1 MELLLKIRYNSLKSQ
16 TTLIKMIS
24 TDSHDY
30 NFLSRFYR
38 LSSISVLSNMMVPL
52 AGLVDIAFLGHL
64 TDIRHLAGVI
74 LATILF
80 DYLYRIL
87 KFMRSSTNAITAQAV
102 GKDDDKAVILAGLR
116 SGLIA
121 LFVGLIILLLQYPLQ
136 KIGFL
141 ILTGSSDIEAAGVDY
156 FYARIWG
163 APAVLLNFVLFGWF
177 LGREMNW
184 VMLLMS
190 IVGNASNVLLDYLM
204 IFKWGWASTGAG
216 LATALSQYLALIVGL
231 IWMVFTIPWQAV
243 PAAIQELFDRV
254 ALQETFA
261 LKGNILIRFLV
272 LVSVYSIF
280 TNLSATMGT
289 TVLAQNG
296 LLLQIALLSQFTIN
310 GVGMTMQTMAGNFK
324 SKGNTQQMLPLLIV
338 SLLTSVVIALGFAGT
353 TILFPD
359 QVFGLLTNHTELNQ
373 DINRYT
379 IWLLPISV
387 ITGITFMLE
396 GYFIGLKEGEILR
409 NTVLLS
415 FVVAFIP
422 LVITAWYFHN
432 NHLLWSTLLSYMTS
446 NMILLAL
453 SVPRTLTTKISITTT
468 PKSMGGD
475 MM

>member
-1 MELLLKIRYNSLKSQ
+1 
-16 TTLIKMIS
+16 
-24 TDSHDY
+24 
-30 NFLSRFYR
+30 
-38 LSSISVLSNMMVPL
+38 MVPL

-80 DYLYRIL
+80 DYLYRVL

-102 GKDDDKAVILAGLR
+102 GKNDDKAVVLAGLR

-121 LFVGLIILLLQYPLQ
+121 LLVGLIIVLLQYPLQ
-136 KIGFL
+136 KIGFF
-141 ILTGSSDIEAAGVDY
+141 ILSGSSDIESAGVDY

-190 IVGNASNVLLDYLM
+190 IVGNGSNVLLDYLM
-204 IFKWGWASTGAG
+204 ISKWGWASVGAG

-231 IWMVFTIPWQAV
+231 IWMFFTIPWQAV
-243 PAAIQELFDRV
+243 PAAIQELFDWV
-254 ALQETFA
+254 ALKETFA

-272 LVSVYSIF
+272 LISVYSIF

-296 LLLQIALLSQFTIN
+296 LLLQIALLSQFTIQ
-310 GVGMTMQTMAGNFK
+310 GVGVTMQTLTANFK
-324 SKGNTQQMLPLLIV
+324 SKGNTQQIIPLLIV
-338 SLLTSVVIALGFAGT
+338 SLVTSVVIALGFAGT
-353 TILFPD
+353 SIFFPD
-359 QVFGLLTNHTELNQ
+359 QVFGLLTNHTEVNQ
-373 DINRYT
+373 EINQYT
-379 IWLLPISV
+379 IWLLPILV
-387 ITGITFMLE
+387 ITAITFMLE
-396 GYFIGLKEGEILR
+396 GYFIGLKEGATLR

-415 FVVAFIP
+415 FVVGFIP
-422 LVITAWYFHN
+422 LLIAAWYFHN

-446 NMILLAL
+446 NMILLGV
-453 SVPRTLTTKISITTT
+453 SVPQTFKDKSLENQPLIS
-468 PKSMGGD
+468 S
-475 MM
+475 

>member
-1 MELLLKIRYNSLKSQ
+1 MRFTVPSN
-16 TTLIKMIS
+16 
-24 TDSHDY
+24 Y
-30 NFLSRFYR
+30 NFLGRFYR
-38 LSSISVLSNMMVPL
+38 LASISVLANMMVPL

-80 DYLYRIL
+80 DYLYRVL

-102 GKDDDKAVILAGLR
+102 GKNDDKAVVLAGLR

-121 LFVGLIILLLQYPLQ
+121 LLVGLIIVLLQYPLQ
-136 KIGFL
+136 KIGFF
-141 ILTGSSDIEAAGVDY
+141 ILSGSSDIESAGVDY

-190 IVGNASNVLLDYLM
+190 IVGNGSNVLLDYLM
-204 IFKWGWASTGAG
+204 ISKWGWASAGAG

-231 IWMVFTIPWQAV
+231 IWMFFTIPWQAV
-243 PAAIQELFDRV
+243 PAAIQELFDWV
-254 ALQETFA
+254 ALKETFA

-272 LVSVYSIF
+272 LISVYSIF

-296 LLLQIALLSQFTIN
+296 LLLQIALLSQFTIQ
-310 GVGMTMQTMAGNFK
+310 GVGVTMQTLTANFK
-324 SKGNTQQMLPLLIV
+324 SKGNIQQIIPLLIV
-338 SLLTSVVIALGFAGT
+338 SLVTSVVIALGFAGT
-353 TILFPD
+353 SIFFPD
-359 QVFGLLTNHTELNQ
+359 QVFGLLTNHTEVNQ
-373 DINRYT
+373 EINQYT
-379 IWLLPISV
+379 IWLLPILV
-387 ITGITFMLE
+387 ITAITFMLE
-396 GYFIGLKEGEILR
+396 GYFIGLKEGATLR

-415 FVVAFIP
+415 FVVGFIP
-422 LVITAWYFHN
+422 LLIAAWYFHN

-446 NMILLAL
+446 NMILLGV
-453 SVPRTLTTKISITTT
+453 SVPQTFKDKSLENQPLIS
-468 PKSMGGD
+468 S
-475 MM
+475 

>member
-1 MELLLKIRYNSLKSQ
+1 
-16 TTLIKMIS
+16 MIS

-163 APAVLLNFVLFGWF
+163 APAVLINFVLFGWF

-353 TILFPD
+353 AILFPE

-373 DINRYT
+373 DINKYT

>member
-1 MELLLKIRYNSLKSQ
+1 
-16 TTLIKMIS
+16 MIS

-87 KFMRSSTNAITAQAV
+87 KFMRSSTNAITAQTV

>member
-1 MELLLKIRYNSLKSQ
+1 MSFTVPSN
-16 TTLIKMIS
+16 
-24 TDSHDY
+24 Y
-30 NFLSRFYR
+30 NFLGRFYR
-38 LSSISVLSNMMVPL
+38 LASISVLANMMVPL

-80 DYLYRIL
+80 DYLYRVL

-102 GKDDDKAVILAGLR
+102 GKNDDKAVVLAGLR

-121 LFVGLIILLLQYPLQ
+121 LLVGLIIVLLQYPLQ
-136 KIGFL
+136 KIGFF
-141 ILTGSSDIEAAGVDY
+141 ILSGSSDIESAGVDY

-190 IVGNASNVLLDYLM
+190 IVGNGSNVLLDYLM
-204 IFKWGWASTGAG
+204 ISKWGWASAGAG

-231 IWMVFTIPWQAV
+231 IWMFFTIPWQAV
-243 PAAIQELFDRV
+243 PVAIQELFDWV
-254 ALQETFA
+254 ALKETFA

-272 LVSVYSIF
+272 LISVYSIF

-296 LLLQIALLSQFTIN
+296 LLLQIALLSQFTIQ
-310 GVGMTMQTMAGNFK
+310 GVGVTMQTLTANFK
-324 SKGNTQQMLPLLIV
+324 SKGNTQQIIPLLIV
-338 SLLTSVVIALGFAGT
+338 SLVTSVVIALGFAGT
-353 TILFPD
+353 SIFFPD
-359 QVFGLLTNHTELNQ
+359 QVFGLLTNHTEVNQ
-373 DINRYT
+373 EINQYT
-379 IWLLPISV
+379 IWLLPILV
-387 ITGITFMLE
+387 ITAITFMLE
-396 GYFIGLKEGEILR
+396 GYFIGLKEGATLR

-415 FVVAFIP
+415 FVVGFIP
-422 LVITAWYFHN
+422 LLIAAWYFHN

-446 NMILLAL
+446 NMILLGV
-453 SVPRTLTTKISITTT
+453 SVPQTFKDKSLENQPLIS
-468 PKSMGGD
+468 S
-475 MM
+475 

>member
-1 MELLLKIRYNSLKSQ
+1 MRFTVPSN
-16 TTLIKMIS
+16 
-24 TDSHDY
+24 Y
-30 NFLSRFYR
+30 NFLGRFYR
-38 LSSISVLSNMMVPL
+38 LASISVLANMMIPL

-80 DYLYRIL
+80 DYLYRVL

-102 GKDDDKAVILAGLR
+102 GQNDDKAVILAGLR

-121 LFVGLIILLLQYPLQ
+121 LLVGLIIVLLQYPLQ
-136 KIGFL
+136 KIGFF
-141 ILTGSSDIEAAGVDY
+141 ILSGSSDIESAGVDY

-190 IVGNASNVLLDYLM
+190 IVGNGSNVLLDYLM
-204 IFKWGWASTGAG
+204 ISKWGWASAGAG

-231 IWMVFTIPWQAV
+231 IWMFFTIPWQAV
-243 PAAIQELFDRV
+243 PAAIQELFDWV
-254 ALQETFA
+254 ALKETFA

-272 LVSVYSIF
+272 LISVYSIF

-296 LLLQIALLSQFTIN
+296 LLLQIALLSQFTIQ
-310 GVGMTMQTMAGNFK
+310 GVGVTMQTLTANFK
-324 SKGNTQQMLPLLIV
+324 SKGNTQQIIPLLIV
-338 SLLTSVVIALGFAGT
+338 SLVTSVVIALGFAGT
-353 TILFPD
+353 SIFFPD
-359 QVFGLLTNHTELNQ
+359 QVFGLLTNHTEVNQ
-373 DINRYT
+373 EINQYT
-379 IWLLPISV
+379 IWLLPILV
-387 ITGITFMLE
+387 ITAITFMLE
-396 GYFIGLKEGEILR
+396 GYFIGLKEGATLR

-415 FVVAFIP
+415 FVVGFIP
-422 LVITAWYFHN
+422 LLIAAWYFHN

-446 NMILLAL
+446 NMILLGI
-453 SVPRTLTTKISITTT
+453 SVPGTFKDKSLENQPLIS
-468 PKSMGGD
+468 S
-475 MM
+475 

>member
-1 MELLLKIRYNSLKSQ
+1 MSFTVPSN
-16 TTLIKMIS
+16 
-24 TDSHDY
+24 Y
-30 NFLSRFYR
+30 NFLGRFYR
-38 LSSISVLSNMMVPL
+38 LASISVLANMMVPL

-80 DYLYRIL
+80 DYLYRVL

-102 GKDDDKAVILAGLR
+102 GQNDDKAVVLAGLR

-121 LFVGLIILLLQYPLQ
+121 LLVGLIIVLLQYPLQ
-136 KIGFL
+136 KIGFF
-141 ILTGSSDIEAAGVDY
+141 ILSGSSDIESAGVDY

-190 IVGNASNVLLDYLM
+190 IVGNGSNVLLDYLM
-204 IFKWGWASTGAG
+204 ISKWGWESAGAG

-231 IWMVFTIPWQAV
+231 IWMFFTIPWQAV
-243 PAAIQELFDRV
+243 PVAIQELFDWV
-254 ALQETFA
+254 ALKETFA

-272 LVSVYSIF
+272 LISVYSIF

-296 LLLQIALLSQFTIN
+296 LLLQIALLSQFTIQ
-310 GVGMTMQTMAGNFK
+310 GVGVTMQTLTANFK
-324 SKGNTQQMLPLLIV
+324 SKGNIQQIIPLLIV
-338 SLLTSVVIALGFAGT
+338 SLVTSVVIALGFAGT
-353 TILFPD
+353 SIFFPD
-359 QVFGLLTNHTELNQ
+359 QVFGLLTNHTEVNQ
-373 DINRYT
+373 EINQYT
-379 IWLLPISV
+379 IWLLPILV
-387 ITGITFMLE
+387 ITAITFMLE
-396 GYFIGLKEGEILR
+396 GYFIGLKEGATLR

-415 FVVAFIP
+415 FVVGFIP
-422 LVITAWYFHN
+422 LLIAAWYFHN

-446 NMILLAL
+446 NMILLGV
-453 SVPRTLTTKISITTT
+453 SVPQTFKDKSLENQPLIS
-468 PKSMGGD
+468 S
-475 MM
+475 

>member
-1 MELLLKIRYNSLKSQ
+1 MSFTVPSN
-16 TTLIKMIS
+16 
-24 TDSHDY
+24 Y
-30 NFLSRFYR
+30 NFLGRFYR
-38 LSSISVLSNMMVPL
+38 LASISVLANMMVPL

-80 DYLYRIL
+80 DYLYRVL

-102 GKDDDKAVILAGLR
+102 GQNDDKAVILAGLR

-121 LFVGLIILLLQYPLQ
+121 LLVGLIIVLLQYPLQ
-136 KIGFL
+136 KIGFF
-141 ILTGSSDIEAAGVDY
+141 ILSGSSDIESAGVDY

-190 IVGNASNVLLDYLM
+190 IVGNGSNVLLDYLM
-204 IFKWGWASTGAG
+204 ISKWGWESAGAG

-231 IWMVFTIPWQAV
+231 IWMFFTIPWQAV
-243 PAAIQELFDRV
+243 PVAIQELFDWV
-254 ALQETFA
+254 ALKETFA

-272 LVSVYSIF
+272 LISVYSIF

-296 LLLQIALLSQFTIN
+296 LLLQIALLSQFTIQ
-310 GVGMTMQTMAGNFK
+310 GVGVTMQTLTANFK
-324 SKGNTQQMLPLLIV
+324 SKGNTQQIIPLLIV
-338 SLLTSVVIALGFAGT
+338 SLVTSVVIALGFAGT
-353 TILFPD
+353 SIFFPD
-359 QVFGLLTNHTELNQ
+359 QVFGLLTNHTEVNQ
-373 DINRYT
+373 EINQYT
-379 IWLLPISV
+379 IWLLPILV
-387 ITGITFMLE
+387 ITAITFMLE
-396 GYFIGLKEGEILR
+396 GYFIGLKEGATLR

-415 FVVAFIP
+415 FVVGFIP
-422 LVITAWYFHN
+422 LLIAAWYFHN

-446 NMILLAL
+446 NMILLGV
-453 SVPRTLTTKISITTT
+453 SVPQTFKDKSLENQPLIS
-468 PKSMGGD
+468 S
-475 MM
+475 

>member
-1 MELLLKIRYNSLKSQ
+1 MSFTVPSN
-16 TTLIKMIS
+16 
-24 TDSHDY
+24 Y
-30 NFLSRFYR
+30 NFLGRFYR
-38 LSSISVLSNMMVPL
+38 LASISVLANMMVPL

-80 DYLYRIL
+80 DYLYRVL

-102 GKDDDKAVILAGLR
+102 GKNDDKAVVLAGLR

-121 LFVGLIILLLQYPLQ
+121 LLVGLIIVLLQYPLQ
-136 KIGFL
+136 KIGFF
-141 ILTGSSDIEAAGVDY
+141 ILSGSSDIESAGVDY

-190 IVGNASNVLLDYLM
+190 IVGNGSNVLLDYLM
-204 IFKWGWASTGAG
+204 ISKWGWESAGAG

-231 IWMVFTIPWQAV
+231 IWMFFTIPWQAV
-243 PAAIQELFDRV
+243 PAAIQELFDWV
-254 ALQETFA
+254 ALKETFA

-272 LVSVYSIF
+272 LISVYSIF

-296 LLLQIALLSQFTIN
+296 LLLQIALLSQFTIQ
-310 GVGMTMQTMAGNFK
+310 GVGVTMQTLTANFK
-324 SKGNTQQMLPLLIV
+324 SKGNTQQIIPLLIV
-338 SLLTSVVIALGFAGT
+338 SLVTSVVIALGFAGT
-353 TILFPD
+353 SIFFPD
-359 QVFGLLTNHTELNQ
+359 QVFGLLTNHTEVNQ
-373 DINRYT
+373 EINQYT
-379 IWLLPISV
+379 IWLLPILV
-387 ITGITFMLE
+387 ITAITFMLE
-396 GYFIGLKEGEILR
+396 GYFIGLKEGATLR

-415 FVVAFIP
+415 FVVGFIP
-422 LVITAWYFHN
+422 LLIAAWYFHN

-446 NMILLAL
+446 NMILLGV
-453 SVPRTLTTKISITTT
+453 SVPQTFKDKSLENQPLIS
-468 PKSMGGD
+468 S
-475 MM
+475 

>member
-1 MELLLKIRYNSLKSQ
+1 MRFTVPSN
-16 TTLIKMIS
+16 
-24 TDSHDY
+24 Y
-30 NFLSRFYR
+30 NFLGRFYR
-38 LSSISVLSNMMVPL
+38 LASISVLANMMVPL

-80 DYLYRIL
+80 DYLYRVL

-102 GKDDDKAVILAGLR
+102 GQNDDKAVILAGLR

-121 LFVGLIILLLQYPLQ
+121 LLVGLIIVLLQYPLQ
-136 KIGFL
+136 KIGFF
-141 ILTGSSDIEAAGVDY
+141 ILSGSSDIESAGVDY

-190 IVGNASNVLLDYLM
+190 IVGNGSNVLLDYLM
-204 IFKWGWASTGAG
+204 ISKWGWASVGAG

-231 IWMVFTIPWQAV
+231 IWMFFTIPWQAV
-243 PAAIQELFDRV
+243 PAAIQELFDWV
-254 ALQETFA
+254 ALKETFA

-296 LLLQIALLSQFTIN
+296 LLLQIALLSQFTIQ
-310 GVGMTMQTMAGNFK
+310 GVGVTMQTLTANFK
-324 SKGNTQQMLPLLIV
+324 SKDNTQQIIPLLIV
-338 SLLTSVVIALGFAGT
+338 SLVTSVVIALGFAGT
-353 TILFPD
+353 SIFFPD
-359 QVFGLLTNHTELNQ
+359 QVFGLLTNHTEVNQ
-373 DINRYT
+373 EINQYT
-379 IWLLPISV
+379 IWLLPILV
-387 ITGITFMLE
+387 ITAITLMLE
-396 GYFIGLKEGEILR
+396 GYFIGLKEVATLR
-409 NTVLLS
+409 NAVLLS
-415 FVVAFIP
+415 FVVGFIP
-422 LVITAWYFHN
+422 LLIAAWYFHN

-446 NMILLAL
+446 NMILLGV
-453 SVPRTLTTKISITTT
+453 SVPQTFKDKSLENQPLIS
-468 PKSMGGD
+468 S
-475 MM
+475 

>member
-24 TDSHDY
+24 TDSHNY
-30 NFLSRFYR
+30 NFLGRFYR

-324 SKGNTQQMLPLLIV
+324 SKGNTQQMFPLLIV
-338 SLLTSVVIALGFAGT
+338 SLVTSVVIALGFAGT
-353 TILFPD
+353 AILFPE

-373 DINRYT
+373 DINKYT

>member
-24 TDSHDY
+24 TDSHNY
-30 NFLSRFYR
+30 NFLGRFYR

-80 DYLYRIL
+80 DYLYRVL

-163 APAVLLNFVLFGWF
+163 APAVLINFVLFGWF

-231 IWMVFTIPWQAV
+231 ISMVYTIPWQAV

-310 GVGMTMQTMAGNFK
+310 GVGLTMQTMTGNFK
-324 SKGNTQQMLPLLIV
+324 SKGNTQQMFPLLIV
-338 SLLTSVVIALGFAGT
+338 SLVTSVVIALGFAGT
-353 TILFPD
+353 AILFPE

-373 DINRYT
+373 DINKYT

>member
-1 MELLLKIRYNSLKSQ
+1 MRFTVPSN
-16 TTLIKMIS
+16 
-24 TDSHDY
+24 Y
-30 NFLSRFYR
+30 NFLGRFYR
-38 LSSISVLSNMMVPL
+38 LASISVLANMMVPL

-80 DYLYRIL
+80 DYLYRVL

-102 GKDDDKAVILAGLR
+102 GKNDDKAVVLAGLR

-121 LFVGLIILLLQYPLQ
+121 LLVGLIIVLLQYPLQ
-136 KIGFL
+136 KIGFF
-141 ILTGSSDIEAAGVDY
+141 ILSGSSDIESAGVDY

-190 IVGNASNVLLDYLM
+190 IVGNGSNVLLDYLM
-204 IFKWGWASTGAG
+204 ISKWGWASVGAG

-231 IWMVFTIPWQAV
+231 IWMFFTIPWQAV
-243 PAAIQELFDRV
+243 PVAIQELFDWV
-254 ALQETFA
+254 ALKETFA

-272 LVSVYSIF
+272 LISVYSIF

-296 LLLQIALLSQFTIN
+296 LLLQIALLSQFTIQ
-310 GVGMTMQTMAGNFK
+310 GVGVTMQTLTANFK
-324 SKGNTQQMLPLLIV
+324 SKGNTQQIIPLLIV
-338 SLLTSVVIALGFAGT
+338 SLVTSVVIALGFAGT
-353 TILFPD
+353 SIFFPD
-359 QVFGLLTNHTELNQ
+359 QVFGLLTNHTEVNQ
-373 DINRYT
+373 EINQYT
-379 IWLLPISV
+379 IWLLPILV
-387 ITGITFMLE
+387 ITAITFMLE
-396 GYFIGLKEGEILR
+396 GYFIGLKEGATLR

-415 FVVAFIP
+415 FVVGFIP
-422 LVITAWYFHN
+422 LLIAAWYFHN

-446 NMILLAL
+446 NMILLGI
-453 SVPRTLTTKISITTT
+453 SVPGTFKDKSLENQPLIS
-468 PKSMGGD
+468 S
-475 MM
+475 

>member
-1 MELLLKIRYNSLKSQ
+1 MRFTVPSN
-16 TTLIKMIS
+16 
-24 TDSHDY
+24 Y
-30 NFLSRFYR
+30 NFLGRFYR
-38 LSSISVLSNMMVPL
+38 LASISVLANMMVPL

-80 DYLYRIL
+80 DYLYRVL

-102 GKDDDKAVILAGLR
+102 GKNDDKAVVLAGLR

-121 LFVGLIILLLQYPLQ
+121 LLVGLIIVLLQYPLQ
-136 KIGFL
+136 KIGFF
-141 ILTGSSDIEAAGVDY
+141 ILSGSSDIESAGVDY

-190 IVGNASNVLLDYLM
+190 IVGNGSNVLLDYLM
-204 IFKWGWASTGAG
+204 ISKWGWASAGAG

-231 IWMVFTIPWQAV
+231 IWMFFTIPWQAV
-243 PAAIQELFDRV
+243 PAAIQELFDWV
-254 ALQETFA
+254 ALKETFA

-296 LLLQIALLSQFTIN
+296 LLLQIALLSQFTIQ
-310 GVGMTMQTMAGNFK
+310 GVGVTMQTLTANFK
-324 SKGNTQQMLPLLIV
+324 SKGNTQQIIPLLIV
-338 SLLTSVVIALGFAGT
+338 SLVTSVVIALGFAGT
-353 TILFPD
+353 SIFFPD
-359 QVFGLLTNHTELNQ
+359 QVFGLLTNHTEVYQEINQ
-373 DINRYT
+373 YT
-379 IWLLPISV
+379 IWLLPILV
-387 ITGITFMLE
+387 ITAITFMLE
-396 GYFIGLKEGEILR
+396 GYFIGLKEGATLR
-409 NTVLLS
+409 NAVLLS
-415 FVVAFIP
+415 FVVGFIP
-422 LVITAWYFHN
+422 LLIAAWYFHN

-446 NMILLAL
+446 NMILLGV
-453 SVPRTLTTKISITTT
+453 SVPQTFKDKSLENQPLIS
-468 PKSMGGD
+468 S
-475 MM
+475 

>member
-1 MELLLKIRYNSLKSQ
+1 MRFTVPSN
-16 TTLIKMIS
+16 
-24 TDSHDY
+24 Y
-30 NFLSRFYR
+30 NFLGRFYR
-38 LSSISVLSNMMVPL
+38 LASISVLANMMVPL

-80 DYLYRIL
+80 DYLYRVL

-102 GKDDDKAVILAGLR
+102 GKNDDKAVVLAGLR

-121 LFVGLIILLLQYPLQ
+121 LLVGLIIVLLQYPLQ

-141 ILTGSSDIEAAGVDY
+141 ILSGSSDIESAGVDY

-190 IVGNASNVLLDYLM
+190 IVGNGSNVLLDYLM
-204 IFKWGWASTGAG
+204 ISKWGWASVGAG

-231 IWMVFTIPWQAV
+231 IWMFFTIPWQAV
-243 PAAIQELFDRV
+243 PVAIQELFDWV
-254 ALQETFA
+254 ALKETFA

-272 LVSVYSIF
+272 LISVYSIF

-296 LLLQIALLSQFTIN
+296 LLLQIALLSQFTIQ
-310 GVGMTMQTMAGNFK
+310 GVGVTMQTLTANFK
-324 SKGNTQQMLPLLIV
+324 SKGNTQQIIPLLIV
-338 SLLTSVVIALGFAGT
+338 SLVTSVVIALGFAGT
-353 TILFPD
+353 SIFFPD
-359 QVFGLLTNHTELNQ
+359 QVFGLLTNHTEVNQ
-373 DINRYT
+373 EINQYT
-379 IWLLPISV
+379 IWLLPILV
-387 ITGITFMLE
+387 ITAITFMLE
-396 GYFIGLKEGEILR
+396 GYFIGLKEGATLR

-415 FVVAFIP
+415 FVVGFIP
-422 LVITAWYFHN
+422 LLIAAWYFHN

-446 NMILLAL
+446 NMILLGI
-453 SVPRTLTTKISITTT
+453 SVPGTFKDKSLENQPLIS
-468 PKSMGGD
+468 S
-475 MM
+475 

>member
-1 MELLLKIRYNSLKSQ
+1 
-16 TTLIKMIS
+16 
-24 TDSHDY
+24 
-30 NFLSRFYR
+30 
-38 LSSISVLSNMMVPL
+38 MVPL

-80 DYLYRIL
+80 DYLYRVL

-102 GKDDDKAVILAGLR
+102 GKNDDKAVVLAGLR

-121 LFVGLIILLLQYPLQ
+121 LLVGLIIVLLQYPLQ
-136 KIGFL
+136 KIGFF
-141 ILTGSSDIEAAGVDY
+141 ILSGSSDIESAGVDY

-190 IVGNASNVLLDYLM
+190 IVGNGSNVLLDYLM
-204 IFKWGWASTGAG
+204 ISKWGWASAGAG

-231 IWMVFTIPWQAV
+231 IWMFFTIPWQAV
-243 PAAIQELFDRV
+243 PVAIQELFDWV
-254 ALQETFA
+254 ALKETFA

-272 LVSVYSIF
+272 LISVYSIF

-296 LLLQIALLSQFTIN
+296 LLLQIALLSQFTIQ
-310 GVGMTMQTMAGNFK
+310 GVGVTMQTLTANFK
-324 SKGNTQQMLPLLIV
+324 SKGNTQQIIPLLIV
-338 SLLTSVVIALGFAGT
+338 SLVTSVVIALGFAGT
-353 TILFPD
+353 SIFFPD
-359 QVFGLLTNHTELNQ
+359 QVFGLLTNHTEVNQ
-373 DINRYT
+373 EINQYT
-379 IWLLPISV
+379 IWLLPILV
-387 ITGITFMLE
+387 ITAITFMLE
-396 GYFIGLKEGEILR
+396 GYFIGLKEGATLR

-415 FVVAFIP
+415 FVVGFIP
-422 LVITAWYFHN
+422 LLIAAWYFHN

-446 NMILLAL
+446 NMILLGV
-453 SVPRTLTTKISITTT
+453 SVPQTFKDKSLENQPLIS
-468 PKSMGGD
+468 S
-475 MM
+475 

>member
-1 MELLLKIRYNSLKSQ
+1 
-16 TTLIKMIS
+16 MIS

-338 SLLTSVVIALGFAGT
+338 SLVTSVVIALGFAGT
-353 TILFPD
+353 AILFPE

-373 DINRYT
+373 DINKYT